1 MIRPE
6 ALFDAAELRAV
17 RRLLVPD
24 LLDGGADA
32 DVGIDGDGGTD
43 GVDAASTAIAA
54 TVASA
59 GALAVPDV
67 LVDAAARCAWSSLT
81 EPGDSVAALLVER
94 VGAAEAFTHVV
105 SASSA
110 ADILA
115 ASPAGPFA
123 EGTAQVAPLD
133 SEVAALHSGLARW
146 RPRLDRRL
154 LFRRVEIAGH
164 LGARLLLPDTPGWP
178 DALEDLGPHAPL
190 LLWLRGDPAAFDP
203 LDRLAL
209 VGARA
214 ATGYGEH
221 VAAELAAGVA
231 TRGVCIVSGG
241 AFGIDAVAHR
251 AALGSGG
258 CTVAFLAGGADRLYP
273 TAHADLLQRII
284 ATPGCAVAT
293 EVPPGTTPTR
303 WRFLQRNRLIA
314 ASTAATVVVEAG
326 ARSGSL
332 NTAGHAAALGRPLGA
347 VPGPVTSASSVG
359 CHRLLREYAATCVTS
374 PPEVLELLG
383 RNAAEES
390 VRAVTGRETRILEA
404 LTGSA
409 FRDAATVARASGE
422 TLDDTLA
429 ALGTLLADGVVSR
442 SDNGEWTRSSG

>member
-6 ALFDAAELRAV
+6 AFFDAAELRAV
-17 RRLLVPD
+17 RRLLPTE
-24 LLDGGADA
+24 LLDGGAHA
-32 DVGIDGDGGTD
+32 RVVGVESE
-43 GVDAASTAIAA
+43 GVDAASASVAA
-54 TVASA
+54 SGTGG
-59 GALAVPDV
+59 GAVPVPDV
-67 LVDAAARCAWSSLT
+67 LIDAAARCAWSSLT
-81 EPGDSVAALLVER
+81 EPGDSAAALLIER
-94 VGAAEAFTHVV
+94 VGAAEAFAHVV

-115 ASPAGPFA
+115 ASPIGSSA
-123 EGTAQVAPLD
+123 EGTDQVGPLD

-154 LFRRVEIAGH
+154 LFRRVEIAGR

-178 DALEDLGPHAPL
+178 GSLDDLGPHAPL
-190 LLWLRGDPAAFDP
+190 LLWLRGDRAAFDP
-203 LDRLAL
+203 PYRLAL

-221 VAAELAAGVA
+221 IAAELAAGVA
-231 TRGVCIVSGG
+231 IRGVCVVSGG

-251 AALGSGG
+251 GALGSGG
-258 CTVAFLAGGADRLYP
+258 RTVAFLAGGADRLYP

-347 VPGPVTSASSVG
+347 VPGPVTSASSTG

-374 PPEVLELLG
+374 PADVLELLG
-383 RNAAEES
+383 SDAAENPM
-390 VRAVTGRETRILEA
+390 RAVTGCETRVLEA
-404 LTGSA
+404 LTGGA
-409 FRDAATVARASGE
+409 VRDAATVARTSGE

-429 ALGTLLADGVVSR
+429 ALGTLLADGLVRR
-442 SDNGEWTRSSG
+442 SENGEWTRSPG

>member
-6 ALFDAAELRAV
+6 AFFDAAELRAV
-17 RRLLVPD
+17 RRLLPTE
-24 LLDGGADA
+24 LLDGGAHA
-32 DVGIDGDGGTD
+32 RVVGVESE
-43 GVDAASTAIAA
+43 GVDAASASVAA
-54 TVASA
+54 SGTGG
-59 GALAVPDV
+59 GAVPVPDV
-67 LVDAAARCAWSSLT
+67 LIDAAARCAWSSLT
-81 EPGDSVAALLVER
+81 EPGDSAAALLIER
-94 VGAAEAFTHVV
+94 VGAAEAFAHVV

-115 ASPAGPFA
+115 ASPIGSSAQ
-123 EGTAQVAPLD
+123 GTDQVAPLD

-154 LFRRVEIAGH
+154 LFRRVEIAGR

-178 DALEDLGPHAPL
+178 GSLDDLGPHAPL

-203 LDRLAL
+203 PYRLAL

-221 VAAELAAGVA
+221 IAAELAAGVA
-231 TRGVCIVSGG
+231 IRGVCVVSGG

-258 CTVAFLAGGADRLYP
+258 RTVAFLAGGADRLYP

-347 VPGPVTSASSVG
+347 VPGPVTSASSTG

-374 PPEVLELLG
+374 PADVLELLG
-383 RNAAEES
+383 SDAAENPM
-390 VRAVTGRETRILEA
+390 RAVTGCETRVLEA
-404 LTGSA
+404 LTGGA
-409 FRDAATVARASGE
+409 VRDAATVARTSGE

-429 ALGTLLADGVVSR
+429 ALGTLLADGLVRR
-442 SDNGEWTRSSG
+442 SENGEWTRSPG